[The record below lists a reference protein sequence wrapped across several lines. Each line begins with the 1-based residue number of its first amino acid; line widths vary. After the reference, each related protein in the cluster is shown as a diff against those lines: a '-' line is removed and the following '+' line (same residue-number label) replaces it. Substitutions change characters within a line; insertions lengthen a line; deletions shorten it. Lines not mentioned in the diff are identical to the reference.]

1 MKKRLFV
8 FPCLLLVVSSAKG
21 EDAAPATGG
30 NWPHWRGP
38 GASGLVSN
46 ANPPIEWSE
55 EKNIRWKIELTGH
68 GLSTPIVWG
77 DMVVIQSAISTKSN
91 EPDKPTSPEAKN
103 NTTSARKKPSA
114 PAFPGEPAVV
124 RIAREAR
131 ERAASMT
138 PEERAAAKEA
148 RQRSNRR
155 GRRQVPTEVHR
166 FEVTAV
172 NRRNGEIMWTRTVRE
187 EVPHEGSHPDGSL
200 APASPVTDGEHI
212 YAYFGSRGLYCLT
225 MKGELVWE
233 KDLGDMSTAAGFG
246 EGSSPALYG
255 DTIVINWDHE
265 GDSFIVALDKK
276 TGEEKWR
283 RDRDEGTSWTTPLI
297 LQDANP
303 PQVVVSATKRV
314 RSYDLATGDLVWE
327 CGGLGAGCAASP
339 IAGSDFVFAMS
350 GNRNPAALAIKYQGA
365 KGDLTGSDSVAWQLD
380 KGTPYVPSPLLYGD
394 TLYFLKKNR
403 GLLSC
408 YDPKT
413 GKPYYAQQRLDKLQT
428 VYASPVGANNKVYI
442 AGRNGTTYVLERSK
456 SFQVLAVNTLD
467 DEFTASPAIVDD
479 AIYLRGKNHLYCIAS
494 D

>member
-1 MKKRLFV
+1 
-8 FPCLLLVVSSAKG
+8 
-21 EDAAPATGG
+21 
-30 NWPHWRGP
+30 
-38 GASGLVSN
+38 
-46 ANPPIEWSE
+46 
-55 EKNIRWKIELTGH
+55 
-68 GLSTPIVWG
+68 
-77 DMVVIQSAISTKSN
+77 
-91 EPDKPTSPEAKN
+91 
-103 NTTSARKKPSA
+103 
-114 PAFPGEPAVV
+114 
-124 RIAREAR
+124 
-131 ERAASMT
+131 MT
-138 PEERAAAKEA
+138 PEERAAAKAA
-148 RQRSNRR
+148 RRSRGR
-155 GRRQVPTEVHR
+155 GGRRQGPTDVHR
-166 FEVTAV
+166 FEVMAV
-172 NRRNGEIMWTRTVRE
+172 NRRNGEIMWKRTVRE
-187 EVPHEGSHPDGSL
+187 EVPHEGSHADGSI

-255 DTIVINWDHE
+255 DTIVLNWDHE

-314 RSYDLATGDLVWE
+314 RSYDLASGDLIWE
-327 CGGLGAGCAASP
+327 CGGLGSSCAASP
-339 IAGSDFVFAMS
+339 VAGSNLVFVMS
-350 GNRNPAALAIKYQGA
+350 GHRNPAALAIKYQGA
-365 KGDLTGSDSVAWQLD
+365 KGDLTGSDFVAWQLD
-380 KGTPYVPSPLLYGD
+380 EGTPYVPSPLLYGD
-394 TLYFLKKNR
+394 TLYFLKKN
-403 GLLSC
+403 GGVLSC

-413 GKPYYAQQRLDKLQT
+413 GKPHYVKQRLDKLQT

-442 AGRNGTTYVLERSK
+442 SGRNGTTYVLERGK

-479 AIYLRGKNHLYCIAS
+479 AIYLRGNKSLYCIAS